1 MNYGYF
7 IAAIV
12 LFAASYAL
20 AFIGN
25 FVRFPV
31 AMIVTTLGS
40 MALKIVSVILLVVG
54 IYKAVKGSK
63 KKSKKSKFTNAEE
76 DDDDEEDEDEKE
88 NFAEEDD
95 DEEYEDE

>member
-1 MNYGYF
+1 MNLGYF

-12 LFAASYAL
+12 LYAVSYVV
-20 AFIGN
+20 AFVGN

-40 MALKIVSVILLVVG
+40 MALKLVAIILLIVG

-63 KKSKKSKFTNAEE
+63 FTNIEE
-76 DDDDEEDEDEKE
+76 EEK
-88 NFAEEDD
+88 NI
-95 DEEYEDE
+95 

>member
-1 MNYGYF
+1 MNLGYF

-12 LFAASYAL
+12 LYAVSYVV
-20 AFIGN
+20 AFVGN

-40 MALKIVSVILLVVG
+40 MVLKLVAIILLIVG

-63 KKSKKSKFTNAEE
+63 FTNI
-76 DDDDEEDEDEKE
+76 EEDEEK
-88 NFAEEDD
+88 NI
-95 DEEYEDE
+95 